1 VQNLFVIYTLN
12 FEISSMLPLYLEKL
26 TTPELHQ
33 RVETLH
39 QLLFECRICPNECL
53 AKRTKGETGECHS
66 TDEVIISSVGPH
78 FGEEP
83 PLVGTNGSGT
93 IFFTNC
99 NLSCEFCQNY
109 DISHL
114 GKGEIVSR
122 AQLAGS
128 MLQLQQRGC
137 HNINLV
143 TPTHFTP
150 QIVDALILAIK
161 QGLEIPIVYNCGGYE
176 SVETLR
182 LLENIVDIYMPDIK
196 YSVDENALKYSGVQY
211 YWATVK
217 AAVKEMY
224 RQVGDLKISKR
235 GIGQRGLLIRHLV
248 LPNDVAGSKAV
259 INFVADEISDNTY
272 LNIMDQYRP
281 TYHASKYTEISHQ
294 ISPSEY
300 KKVVDY
306 AFSKGFRRGFEA
318 L

>member
-1 VQNLFVIYTLN
+1 MI
-12 FEISSMLPLYLEKL
+12 PLYLEKL
-26 TTPELHQ
+26 TLPELHQ
-33 RVETLH
+33 RAKALH
-39 QLLFECRICPNECL
+39 QLLVECRICPNECL
-53 AKRTKGETGECHS
+53 AKRTEGEIGECHS
-66 TDEVIISSVGPH
+66 TNEVFISSVGPH

-83 PLVGTNGSGT
+83 PLVGSNGSGT

-99 NLSCEFCQNY
+99 NLDCQFCQNY

-114 GKGEIVSR
+114 GIGEKASTTDLAR
-122 AQLAGS
+122 A
-128 MLQLQQRGC
+128 MLQLQQIGC

-150 QIVDALILAIK
+150 QIVDALILAVEK
-161 QGLEIPIVYNCGGYE
+161 GLELPIVYNCGGYE

-196 YSVDENALKYSGVQY
+196 YSVDENAFKYSGVQN
-211 YWATVK
+211 YWETVK
-217 AAVKEMY
+217 LAVKEMH

-235 GIGQRGLLIRHLV
+235 GIAQRGLIIRHLV
-248 LPNDVAGSKAV
+248 LPNDIAGSKAV
-259 INFVADEISDNTY
+259 IDFVADEISDNTY
-272 LNIMDQYRP
+272 LNIMDQYCP
-281 TYHASKYTEISHQ
+281 TYQASKYPEINHQ
-294 ISPSEY
+294 ISPSEH